1 MVLISRLEGGV
12 VIYIIFDLEATCDA
26 KQNFVSETI
35 EIGAVKFNDNIMID
49 EFQTFI
55 RPIETPITNF
65 CTALTGI
72 NKNTLVLAP
81 LFPEAY
87 KNFIS
92 WTCLENNQPLFCS
105 WGFYDKKQIIYDCRR
120 HNIQYKEILNH
131 VSLKHEL
138 PKIYEKSKLPS
149 RGIGMKRA
157 LNLLNIPFEGK
168 HHRAIDD
175 AKNISK
181 IFLYYFDRWSFTKI

>member
-1 MVLISRLEGGV
+1 M
-12 VIYIIFDLEATCDA
+12 IYIIFDLEATCDA

-35 EIGAVKFNDNIMID
+35 EIGAVKFDNNHKIS
-49 EFQTFI
+49 EFQSFV
-55 RPIETPITNF
+55 RPIETPITTF

-72 NKNTLVLAP
+72 NKNTLALAP

-105 WGFYDKKQIIYDCRR
+105 WGFYDKKQIICDCRR

-138 PKIYEKSKLPS
+138 PKIYEKSKLPN

-175 AKNISK
+175 TKNISK
-181 IFLYYFDRWSFTKI
+181 IFLYYFDQWSFTKI